1 VAESAAPAASGADG
15 SDGSGV
21 AGGAGVVTFRSIGEL
36 AELCGHYCWVERR
49 VFELTGSRAS
59 GPETGDRGADRPV
72 ADGPGAGDAEVRV
85 VLSEMSAR
93 HGLFAAQ
100 WHDRLPV
107 RAGVDAEAL
116 IVPPPGP
123 VEEALDLIASA
134 PGLALVLGGL
144 ATQFLPRLREAY
156 GRHLAQASPVSE
168 APVRAV
174 LEWAVLSLGDEIR
187 LARTLVQRLEPD
199 CEGARSVESFGG
211 VVQRLFGNAED
222 SFPGARAS

>member
-1 VAESAAPAASGADG
+1 MPATSG
-15 SDGSGV
+15 
-21 AGGAGVVTFRSIGEL
+21 FRTIGEL
-36 AELCGHYCWVERR
+36 AELCGHYCWVERQ

-59 GPETGDRGADRPV
+59 RPETGDPD
-72 ADGPGAGDAEVRV
+72 AGEAEVRV

-134 PGLALVLGGL
+134 PRLALVLGGL

-156 GRHLAQASPVSE
+156 GRHLAQASVVSE

-174 LEWAVLSLGDEIR
+174 LEWAVLSLGGEIR
-187 LARTLVQRLEPD
+187 LAGALVQRLEPAG
-199 CEGARSVESFGG
+199 EGARTVEDFGG
-211 VVQRLFGNAED
+211 VVQRLLGSAED
-222 SFPGARAS
+222 TFPGARAS

>member
-1 VAESAAPAASGADG
+1 M
-15 SDGSGV
+15 
-21 AGGAGVVTFRSIGEL
+21 FRTIGEL
-36 AELCGHYCWVERR
+36 AELCGHYCWVERQ

-59 GPETGDRGADRPV
+59 RPETGDPD
-72 ADGPGAGDAEVRV
+72 AGEAEVRV

-134 PGLALVLGGL
+134 PQPALVLGGL

-174 LEWAVLSLGDEIR
+174 LEWAVHSLGGEIR
-187 LARTLVQRLEPD
+187 LAGALVQRLEPAG
-199 CEGARSVESFGG
+199 EGARTVEDFGG
-211 VVQRLFGNAED
+211 VVQRLLGSAED
-222 SFPGARAS
+222 TFPGARAS

>member
-1 VAESAAPAASGADG
+1 M
-15 SDGSGV
+15 
-21 AGGAGVVTFRSIGEL
+21 FRTIGEL
-36 AELCGHYCWVERR
+36 AELCGHYCWVERQ

-59 GPETGDRGADRPV
+59 RPETGDPD
-72 ADGPGAGDAEVRV
+72 AGEAEVRV

-134 PGLALVLGGL
+134 PQPALVLGGL

-174 LEWAVLSLGDEIR
+174 LEWAVHSLGGEIR
-187 LARTLVQRLEPD
+187 LAGALVQRLEPAG
-199 CEGARSVESFGG
+199 EGARSLGGFGG
-211 VVQRLFGNAED
+211 VVQRLLGSAED

>member
-1 VAESAAPAASGADG
+1 
-15 SDGSGV
+15 
-21 AGGAGVVTFRSIGEL
+21 
-36 AELCGHYCWVERR
+36 VERR

-59 GPETGDRGADRPV
+59 RPAAGDPAAGDP
-72 ADGPGAGDAEVRV
+72 ADGDPAAGDPEPGDAEVRV

-123 VEEALDLIASA
+123 FEEALDLIASA
-134 PGLALVLGGL
+134 PRLALVLGGL

-174 LEWAVLSLGDEIR
+174 LEWAVLSLGGEIR
-187 LARTLVQRLEPD
+187 LAGALVQRLEPGR
-199 CEGARSVESFGG
+199 EGGRKVEDFGRA
-211 VVQRLFGNAED
+211 VQRLLGSAQD
-222 SFPGARAS
+222 TFPGARAS

>member
-1 VAESAAPAASGADG
+1 VAEGAAPAPGGAY
-15 SDGSGV
+15 
-21 AGGAGVVTFRSIGEL
+21 GAGVATFRSIGEL

-59 GPETGDRGADRPV
+59 RPEAGDPEAGDAGDPE
-72 ADGPGAGDAEVRV
+72 AGEAGDAEVRV

-93 HGLFAAQ
+93 HGLLAAQ

-123 VEEALDLIASA
+123 VQEALELIASA
-134 PGLALVLGGL
+134 PRLALVLSGL

-174 LEWAVLSLGDEIR
+174 LECAVLSLGGEIR
-187 LARTLVQRLEPD
+187 LAGALVQRLEPGG
-199 CEGARSVESFGG
+199 EGARSVDGFDGL
-211 VVQRLFGNAED
+211 VQRLFGNAED

>member
-1 VAESAAPAASGADG
+1 VAESAAPAPAAAAASGADADA
-15 SDGSGV
+15 DGSGV
-21 AGGAGVVTFRSIGEL
+21 VGGATFRSIDEL

-49 VFELTGSRAS
+49 LFELTGNRAS
-59 GPETGDRGADRPV
+59 RPEAGDA
-72 ADGPGAGDAEVRV
+72 GAGDAEVRV

-93 HGLFAAQ
+93 HALLAAQ

-107 RAGVDAEAL
+107 RAGVDAEAFV
-116 IVPPPGP
+116 IPPSGR

-134 PGLALVLGGL
+134 PRLALVLSGL

-174 LEWAVLSLGDEIR
+174 LGWAVLSLGEEIR
-187 LARTLVQRLEPD
+187 VAGALVHRLAGDGEGARALEGLGGIVQRLL
-199 CEGARSVESFGG
+199 GS
-211 VVQRLFGNAED
+211 AED

>member
-1 VAESAAPAASGADG
+1 MADRAASAGTGA
-15 SDGSGV
+15 
-21 AGGAGVVTFRSIGEL
+21 ATFRSIDEL
-36 AELCGHYCWVERR
+36 AALCGHYCWVERR

-59 GPETGDRGADRPV
+59 RPETGDPET
-72 ADGPGAGDAEVRV
+72 GDAELRV

-107 RAGVDAEAL
+107 RAGVDARAL

-123 VEEALDLIASA
+123 VGETLDLIASA
-134 PGLALVLGGL
+134 PRLALVLGGL
-144 ATQFLPRLREAY
+144 ATQFLPRLRDAY

-174 LEWAVLSLGDEIR
+174 LEWAALSLGHETR
-187 LARTLVQRLEPD
+187 LAGPLLQRLAPGGERARSVEDFGGLVQRLLGK
-199 CEGARSVESFGG
+199 GA
-211 VVQRLFGNAED
+211 NT
-222 SFPGARAS
+222 FPGARAS

>member
-1 VAESAAPAASGADG
+1 VAERAGTVAN
-15 SDGSGV
+15 GV
-21 AGGAGVVTFRSIGEL
+21 ATFRSIGEL

-49 VFELTGSRAS
+49 VFALTGSRAS
-59 GPETGDRGADRPV
+59 RPATGDPEAGEHEAGDPAAADP
-72 ADGPGAGDAEVRV
+72 AAADAEVRV

-93 HGLFAAQ
+93 HGQFAAR
-100 WHDRLPV
+100 WRDRLPV

-116 IVPPPGP
+116 VVPPPGP
-123 VEEALDLIASA
+123 VEEALELIASA

-144 ATQFLPRLREAY
+144 ATQFLPWLREAY

-174 LEWAVLSLGDEIR
+174 LEWAVPSLEGEIR
-187 LARTLVQRLEPD
+187 LAGALVQRLAAVD
-199 CEGARSVESFGG
+199 EGPRSVGGFGE
-211 VVQRLFGNAED
+211 VVQRLLGSAED

>member
-1 VAESAAPAASGADG
+1 VAESAAPAPAAAAASGADADA
-15 SDGSGV
+15 DGSGV
-21 AGGAGVVTFRSIGEL
+21 VGGATFRSIDEL

-49 VFELTGSRAS
+49 LFELTGNRAS
-59 GPETGDRGADRPV
+59 RPEAGDA
-72 ADGPGAGDAEVRV
+72 AAGDAEVRV

-93 HGLFAAQ
+93 HALLAAQ

-116 IVPPPGP
+116 VIPPSDP

-134 PGLALVLGGL
+134 PRLALVLGGL

-174 LEWAVLSLGDEIR
+174 LGWAVLSLGEEIR
-187 LARTLVQRLEPD
+187 VAGALVRRLAGDGEGARALEGLGGIVQRLL
-199 CEGARSVESFGG
+199 GS
-211 VVQRLFGNAED
+211 AED

>member
-1 VAESAAPAASGADG
+1 M
-15 SDGSGV
+15 
-21 AGGAGVVTFRSIGEL
+21 FRTIGEL
-36 AELCGHYCWVERR
+36 AELCGHYCWVERQ

-59 GPETGDRGADRPV
+59 RPETGDPD
-72 ADGPGAGDAEVRV
+72 AGEAEVRV
-85 VLSEMSAR
+85 LLSEMSAR

-134 PGLALVLGGL
+134 PRLALVLGGL

-174 LEWAVLSLGDEIR
+174 LEWAVLSLGGEIR
-187 LARTLVQRLEPD
+187 LAGALVQRLEPAG
-199 CEGARSVESFGG
+199 EGARTVEDFGG
-211 VVQRLFGNAED
+211 VVQRLLGSAED
-222 SFPGARAS
+222 TFPGARAS

>member
-1 VAESAAPAASGADG
+1 MAYGATSAGAA
-15 SDGSGV
+15 
-21 AGGAGVVTFRSIGEL
+21 TFRSIDEL
-36 AELCGHYCWVERR
+36 AALCGHYCWVECR

-59 GPETGDRGADRPV
+59 RPETGDPET
-72 ADGPGAGDAEVRV
+72 GDAELRV

-123 VEEALDLIASA
+123 VGETLDLIASA
-134 PGLALVLGGL
+134 PRLALVLGGL
-144 ATQFLPRLREAY
+144 ATQFLPRLRDAY

-174 LEWAVLSLGDEIR
+174 LEWAVLSLGHETR
-187 LARTLVQRLEPD
+187 LAGPLLQRLAPGGERARSVEDFGGLVQRLLGKAAD
-199 CEGARSVESFGG
+199 T
-211 VVQRLFGNAED
+211 
-222 SFPGARAS
+222 FPGARAS

>member
-1 VAESAAPAASGADG
+1 
-15 SDGSGV
+15 V
-21 AGGAGVVTFRSIGEL
+21 AGGAGGATFRTIGEL

-49 VFELTGSRAS
+49 VFALTGSRAS
-59 GPETGDRGADRPV
+59 RPETGDPE
-72 ADGPGAGDAEVRV
+72 AGDPETGDPEAGDPEAGDPEVRV

-134 PGLALVLGGL
+134 PRLALVLGGL

-174 LEWAVLSLGDEIR
+174 LEWALLSLGDEIR
-187 LARTLVQRLEPD
+187 LAGALVQRRAAGGER
-199 CEGARSVESFGG
+199 ARSGGEFAG
-211 VVQRLFGNAED
+211 VVQRLLGSVED

>member
-1 VAESAAPAASGADG
+1 M
-15 SDGSGV
+15 
-21 AGGAGVVTFRSIGEL
+21 FRTIGEL
-36 AELCGHYCWVERR
+36 AELCGHYCWVERQ

-59 GPETGDRGADRPV
+59 RPETGDPD
-72 ADGPGAGDAEVRV
+72 AGEAEVRV
-85 VLSEMSAR
+85 LLSEMSAR

-100 WHDRLPV
+100 WHERLPV

-134 PGLALVLGGL
+134 PRLALVLGGL

-174 LEWAVLSLGDEIR
+174 LEWAVLSLGGEIR
-187 LARTLVQRLEPD
+187 LAGALVQRLEPAG
-199 CEGARSVESFGG
+199 EGARTVEDFGG
-211 VVQRLFGNAED
+211 VVQRLLGSAED